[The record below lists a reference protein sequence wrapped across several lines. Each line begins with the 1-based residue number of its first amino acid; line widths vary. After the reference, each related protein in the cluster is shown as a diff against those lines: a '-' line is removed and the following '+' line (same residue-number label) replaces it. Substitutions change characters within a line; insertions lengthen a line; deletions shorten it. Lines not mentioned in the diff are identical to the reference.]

1 MAMAESSRG
10 IRLAAARF
18 SMGTIRLR
26 AVFENGDRALVPGMF
41 ANLRVLADLP
51 VQTLVI
57 PDVAIGSDQGYKYVF
72 VVNAEDIV
80 KKRSITTGRTY
91 GARRAVLKGL
101 TPEDR
106 VIVNGLMM
114 LRPDLKVVVQTP
126 EAKAHS
132 EQAAAP
138 TDKAQARHQP

>member
-1 MAMAESSRG
+1 
-10 IRLAAARF
+10 
-18 SMGTIRLR
+18 
-26 AVFENGDRALVPGMF
+26 
-41 ANLRVLADLP
+41 
-51 VQTLVI
+51 
-57 PDVAIGSDQGYKYVF
+57 
-72 VVNAEDIV
+72 
-80 KKRSITTGRTY
+80 
-91 GARRAVLKGL
+91 VLKGL

-126 EAKAHS
+126 EAKAQS